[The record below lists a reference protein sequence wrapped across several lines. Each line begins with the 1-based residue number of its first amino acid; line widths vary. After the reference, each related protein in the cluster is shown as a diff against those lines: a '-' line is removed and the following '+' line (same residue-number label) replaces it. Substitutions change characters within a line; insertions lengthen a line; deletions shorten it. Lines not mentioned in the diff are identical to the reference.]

1 MLSRAVRGRGIA
13 RHGVAALRG
22 VATTG
27 DDRSPSDVHASGHRD
42 AAERGDADAS
52 TSSSSS
58 RSSSRSSSSRSSSSS
73 APPADFATSSST
85 SSSSSSRELYPGHV
99 QLTPLQ
105 RAMLV
110 VGGGLGAIL
119 FPQRADLVG
128 AVGET
133 TGHLAF
139 RRMRDRM
146 RRDAVGADILRRRP
160 RVTDDTLERAW
171 GCADGTFGKAY
182 ATFMGT
188 RKFRASDR
196 PPVRFVDDE
205 ELAYV
210 ATRARETHDL
220 WHVLFGCPTTV
231 QGELALKALE
241 FAQTGMPS
249 AALATL
255 AAPLRLGTFYLTLV
269 PIRPRPRGER
279 RSLRNFPGASL
290 RPSLAFNPRPRR
302 LSTPPDAFQLHP
314 DVRSCGPLTL
324 RRGGPRVPREGA
336 VSVGVARGREVRGS
350 DVRGLRGGVRYGFG
364 GAEGEVED
372 HPGAEGA
379 EAKAAE
385 DISVTNDGRALV
397 VVAA

>member
-1 MLSRAVRGRGIA
+1 MATAATGEIRSVRSLTRSIVSRETRSLLRACAMLSRAVRGRGIA

-85 SSSSSSRELYPGHV
+85 SSSSSSRELYPR
-99 QLTPLQ
+99 TRP
-105 RAMLV
+105 
-110 VGGGLGAIL
+110 
-119 FPQRADLVG
+119 
-128 AVGET
+128 T
-133 TGHLAF
+133 
-139 RRMRDRM
+139 
-146 RRDAVGADILRRRP
+146 DAAASARCSSSAAASARSSSLSARTSSARSARP
-160 RVTDDTLERAW
+160 PATSRSD
-171 GCADGTFGKAY
+171 GCATACAATPSAPTSSDVVLASPTTRSSARGDARTGRSGKRTRHSWERESSAR
-182 ATFMGT
+182 ATA
-188 RKFRASDR
+188 R
-196 PPVRFVDDE
+196 PVRFVDDE

-255 AAPLRLGTFYLTLV
+255 AAPLRLGAFYLTLV

-279 RSLRNFPGASL
+279 RSLRTFPGASL

-324 RRGGPRVPREGA
+324 RRGGPARSSRRSCIRGRGAREG
-336 VSVGVARGREVRGS
+336 GAR
-350 DVRGLRGGVRYGFG
+350 
-364 GAEGEVED
+364 
-372 HPGAEGA
+372 
-379 EAKAAE
+379 
-385 DISVTNDGRALV
+385 I
-397 VVAA
+397 